1 MRDPQNSVKHNRLKG
16 DLSVIDCSA
25 LFQEAEGQGF
35 SGWEEA
41 IQRMVNLYG
50 CRLSEGFFEK
60 VDNYLAEAR
69 GKDLRLIGYKT
80 KTVISKH
87 GQLNIKRRYY
97 RGADGKYRFLLDEA
111 LHLEKRRAMTPCV
124 ASYAAALAAYVPFR
138 VAEDLIFRAFGIR
151 LSHQGIHNLI
161 GRVGEDEL
169 DVEELERARL
179 FGFGEI
185 PVSQGKEAQNLF
197 LEADGVNI
205 ALQREKTRRAEIK
218 VGVAYSGKVNGKT
231 KDKVIHLDLEDG
243 EAFWQGL
250 TVKVAKVFNLAK
262 LGKCAVGGD
271 GAPFVRIGQ
280 KLFPKSSFRI
290 DPFHVARA
298 IKSALGWTKES
309 YEATKEAFSGN
320 LSTATALLD
329 RAATGADDNKCRQ
342 IGRVKRYLKN
352 NADGLGIGPS
362 LGTIETNVDKLVAN
376 RMKKRGMAWTK
387 TGARRMLKLLERR
400 AAGNFDNLLI
410 PKTTIALP
418 EIPKSQVI
426 ESLLGDPQDWL
437 NAHVAAFDGPHSSRP
452 WVKLLRAVVRGQ
464 ELKLT
469 EFMPTGT

>member
-1 MRDPQNSVKHNRLKG
+1 M
-16 DLSVIDCSA
+16 IDCNA
-25 LFQEAEGQGF
+25 LFKEVEKEGF

-50 CRLSEGFFEK
+50 CRLSEGFFER
-60 VDNYLAEAR
+60 VDSYLAKGRE
-69 GKDLRLIGYKT
+69 KDLRFVGYKV

-97 RGADGKYRFLLDEA
+97 RNADGKYRFLLDEA
-111 LHLEKRRAMTPCV
+111 LHLEKRKAMTPSV

-151 LSHQGIHNLI
+151 LSHQGIHDLI
-161 GRVGEDEL
+161 GRAGEDEL
-169 DVEELERARL
+169 ALEELERARL

-185 PVSQGKEAQNLF
+185 PVSQGKEAENLS

-205 ALQREKTRRAEIK
+205 ALQREKARRAEIK
-218 VGVAYSGKVNGKT
+218 VGVAYSGKANGKT
-231 KDKVIHLDLEDG
+231 KDKVIHLDLGDG
-243 EAFWQGL
+243 DAFWQGL
-250 TVKVAKVFNLAK
+250 TVKIAKVFNLAK
-262 LGKCAVGGD
+262 LGQTTIGGD

-298 IKSALGWTKES
+298 IKGALGWTKES

-320 LSTATALLD
+320 LSVATALLD
-329 RAATGADDNKCRQ
+329 RAGAVADDRKRQQ

-352 NADGLGIGPS
+352 NADGLGSGPS
-362 LGTIETNVDKLVAN
+362 LGTIESNVDKLVAN

-387 TGARRMLKLLERR
+387 AGARRMLKLLERR
-400 AAGNFDNLLI
+400 AAGNFNNLLT
-410 PKTTIALP
+410 PKTAIALP
-418 EIPKSQVI
+418 ETPRAQVI

-437 NAHVAAFDGPHSSRP
+437 SAHVAAFDGPHASRP
-452 WVKLLRAVVRGQ
+452 WVKLLREVVRGQ
-464 ELKLT
+464 ELTLT